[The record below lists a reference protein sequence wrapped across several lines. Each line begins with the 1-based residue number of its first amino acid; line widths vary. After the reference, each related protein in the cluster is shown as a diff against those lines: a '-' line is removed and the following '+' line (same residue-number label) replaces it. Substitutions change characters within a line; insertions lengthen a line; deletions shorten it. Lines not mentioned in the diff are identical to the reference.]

1 MVYSLFVCHF
11 PWTMDLVSVLNR
23 VKSFSGMIGYVIVD
37 KDSNIVN
44 TTLNTETAVSL
55 AAIVIKVRYNHSVI
69 MQ

>member
-1 MVYSLFVCHF
+1 M
-11 PWTMDLVSVLNR
+11 LNR

-44 TTLNTETAVSL
+44 TTLDTENAISL
-55 AAIVIKVRYNHSVI
+55 AAIVIKVLCSYNEL

>member
-1 MVYSLFVCHF
+1 
-11 PWTMDLVSVLNR
+11 MDLVSVLNR

-44 TTLNTETAVSL
+44 TTLDTENAISL
-55 AAIVIKVRYNHSVI
+55 AAIVIKVLCSYNEL

>member
-23 VKSFSGMIGYVIVD
+23 VKSFSGMIGHVIVD

-44 TTLNTETAVSL
+44 TTLDTETRRISRCD
-55 AAIVIKVRYNHSVI
+55 RYKSAL
-69 MQ
+69 